1 MTAPAVHQLTCAC
14 GWIMAVSAG
23 AANCPT
29 CQVIYRVSVS
39 ARPMTPAEQR
49 IAAAH
54 LRGERLPVEEP
65 TVTAREGLR

>member
-1 MTAPAVHQLTCAC
+1 MIHQMTCKC
-14 GWIMAVSAG
+14 GWIMAIHDG
-23 AANCPT
+23 TANCPT
-29 CQVIYRVSVS
+29 CQVVYHVSIG

-65 TVTAREGLR
+65 TVTQKEGLR

>member
-1 MTAPAVHQLTCAC
+1 MTPAVHQLTCAC

-23 AANCPT
+23 TASCPT
-29 CQVIYRVSVS
+29 CHVVYHVLIG

-49 IAAAH
+49 VAAAH

-65 TVTAREGLR
+65 TVTQKEGLR